1 MKKRNRQLRGS
12 KWHINDCY
20 NRSSEAVR
28 QAGSVWYV
36 NAHYNAIEIGELAG
50 YGGDVALKVGSGIIS
65 ALSPKTDWDKNL
77 LYAKELVRTGYA
89 PRQTEINNTK
99 ALRILEG
106 EEPLDVL
113 GGLKV
118 IPFYLAIRSPEGDDP
133 IPVIDRH
140 AAHVYTGYPLTEKQ
154 QKKLGNVRVVTRIQN
169 QYLYIARKQKVHV
182 HRLQAT
188 TWLQTRIEKGYAT
201 L

>member
-20 NRSSEAVR
+20 NRANAEVR
-28 QAGSVWYV
+28 QAGNVWYV
-36 NAHYNAIEIGELAG
+36 NANHYAIEIGELAG
-50 YGGDVALKVGSGIIS
+50 YSGDVALKVGSGIIS
-65 ALSPKTDWDKNL
+65 ALSPKTDWDKNI

-140 AAHVYTGYPLTEKQ
+140 AGHVYKGDSLTEKERNQ
-154 QKKLGNVRVVTRIQN
+154 LSNIGVNTRIVHA
-169 QYLYIARKQKVHV
+169 YRIIAERLNIHV
-182 HRLQAT
+182 HQLQAT
-188 TWLQTRIEKGYAT
+188 TWVEVRIEKGYAT

>member
-1 MKKRNRQLRGS
+1 M
-12 KWHINDCY
+12 
-20 NRSSEAVR
+20 
-28 QAGSVWYV
+28 WYPT
-36 NAHYNAIEIGELAG
+36 AHTYAREIGELAG
-50 YGGDVALKVGSGIIS
+50 YSGRVGIKVGAGIIS

>member
-36 NAHYNAIEIGELAG
+36 NAHYTAREIGELAD
-50 YGGDVALKVGSGIIS
+50 YSGDVALKVGSGIIS
-65 ALSPKTDWDKNL
+65 ALSPKTDWDKNI

-89 PRQTEINNTK
+89 PRQTEKNNEK

-106 EEPLDVL
+106 EDPLNVL

-118 IPFYLAIRSPEGDDP
+118 IPFYLAICSPEGDEA

-140 AAHVYTGYPLTEKQ
+140 AGAVYMGRSITEKE
-154 QKKLGNVRVVTRIQN
+154 QKKLSNVRVMDRIQK
-169 QYLYIARKQKVHV
+169 QYLYFARKQRIHV

-188 TWLQTRIEKGYAT
+188 TWVQWRIEKGYAT